1 MREKRTYGDAKGV
14 RSMTVS
20 DDMLKSIVLSG
31 GYYSLTASTALAM
44 AEEIIRLR
52 EEIARSK
59 KKDGTR

>member
-1 MREKRTYGDAKGV
+1 VREKRTYGDAKGV

-20 DDMLKSIVLSG
+20 DDKLKSIVLSG

-52 EEIARSK
+52 EELARYK